1 MQKNGNDCKTNSLIK
16 NDNDYDFSVD
26 ICGQTV
32 LKYRMSKMKTTF
44 FVRRKHKMESIKKNP
59 LLMGLLSALGCA
71 ALLLGID
78 FVISLIKGKPFSEQ
92 ISDTISII
100 ILIVGPVSC
109 FVQTYMKT
117 KQKVEGTDKKEM

>member
-1 MQKNGNDCKTNSLIK
+1 
-16 NDNDYDFSVD
+16 
-26 ICGQTV
+26 
-32 LKYRMSKMKTTF
+32 
-44 FVRRKHKMESIKKNP
+44 MESIKKNP